1 MFPFP
6 TTTPKETRMF
16 KKTLAFAALA
26 TASLLASAQTT
37 PVGLWKQIDEKT
49 GDSLAEIRIT
59 ESGGVLTGKVE
70 KRTAKD
76 AKPTDVCTECTDDRK
91 GKLRLGLE
99 VIRGVKKVEGKDVWE
114 GGKILDPLSGKEY
127 NLRLT
132 PIEGG
137 RKLEARGSIAFIGRT
152 QTWQRLQ

>member
-1 MFPFP
+1 MNRNLL
-6 TTTPKETRMF
+6 TPLTVF
-16 KKTLAFAALA
+16 GATLLFAGQALA
-26 TASLLASAQTT
+26 QMT

-49 GDSLAEIRIT
+49 GESLAEIRIT
-59 ESGGVLTGKVE
+59 EAGGVLTGKTE

-76 AKPTDVCTECTDDRK
+76 AKPDDVCTECTDDRK
-91 GKLRLGLE
+91 GKPRVGLE
-99 VIRGVKKVEGKDVWE
+99 IIRGVKKVDGKDVWE
-114 GGKILDPLSGKEY
+114 SGKILDPSNGKEY

-137 RKLEARGSIAFIGRT
+137 QKLEARGSIAFFGRT